1 MGHLVLAKLISV
13 SEVWGH
19 AGTSIQVGEW
29 NPAGW
34 ADTAFTDNT
43 IDFLSIIQWFQKMQN
58 TVQKLLINFTAGG
71 KSFHFTESSAAYNG
85 KFGFQMYSIEEVV
98 KNKMSQRSVVH
109 WGLGMY
115 NNATFPQIFLGQF
128 ISCNPFLSG
137 GLEAE
142 LALVVFNVFCLAADG
157 SFSSV
162 WDSSM

>member
-58 TVQKLLINFTAGG
+58 TLQKLLINFTAGG

-109 WGLGMY
+109 WGSL
-115 NNATFPQIFLGQF
+115 
-128 ISCNPFLSG
+128 
-137 GLEAE
+137 
-142 LALVVFNVFCLAADG
+142 NV
-157 SFSSV
+157 
-162 WDSSM
+162 